1 MKDLKDLDPEQTA
14 MEPRPSEETT
24 QKGFRTLTRPEPGRD
39 CLACARFARNLDVG
53 TTWSNPDR
61 LATPLIHISFA
72 SPSGGEVGVGL
83 MWV

>member
-1 MKDLKDLDPEQTA
+1 MQGGGGEGAAAKK
-14 MEPRPSEETT
+14 SNF
-24 QKGFRTLTRPEPGRD
+24 KV
-39 CLACARFARNLDVG
+39 DVG

-61 LATPLIHISFA
+61 LATPLIRISFS